1 MTPPPPVAHLEDVA
15 RAICSAQG
23 LRFVR
28 FVGSGAFK
36 ETYEVQ
42 QGGSALAL
50 KVYNSKNRPERAARE
65 IDAMTRCAHPNIG
78 RLISV
83 AMHSAP
89 SGQYA
94 FSLEEYFGG
103 GTLSS
108 RLAPGS
114 LTPVQV
120 RALGAD
126 LISAIAHIAAL
137 DLVHRDLKPDNIMFR
152 GDGVT
157 PAVVDFG
164 LVRDLNAR
172 SLTQTHVMQGPGTPL
187 YAPAEQ
193 LLNEKGRIDWRADQF
208 SLGVV
213 LCYCAFGV
221 HPYQAPGD
229 GPMEIVARVAER
241 RTPVESFVESARA
254 AGLPVL
260 ERMVA
265 PWPVQRFRTPDALA
279 LAWSAQG
286 SVGES
291 DLSSLPIQGDK

>member
-1 MTPPPPVAHLEDVA
+1 MTPPPPVAHLESVA
-15 RAICSAQG
+15 RAICSARG

-28 FVGSGAFK
+28 FVGAGAFK

-42 QGGSALAL
+42 QGETVLAL
-50 KVYNSKNRPERAARE
+50 KVYNAKNTPERAARE
-65 IDAMTRCAHPNIG
+65 VDAMTRCAHPNIG
-78 RLISV
+78 RLFAVSI
-83 AMHSAP
+83 HSDP
-89 SGQYA
+89 SGQFA
-94 FSLEEYFGG
+94 FSIEEYFGG

-114 LTPVQV
+114 LTPAQVQV
-120 RALGAD
+120 LGED

-208 SLGVV
+208 SLGVA

-221 HPYQAPGD
+221 HPYQADGD
-229 GPMEIVARVAER
+229 GPMEIVTRVAER
-241 RTPVESFVESARA
+241 KAPLVSFVESARA

-260 ERMVA
+260 EKMVA

-279 LAWSAQG
+279 LAWSAQKQLD
-286 SVGES
+286 ES
-291 DLSSLPIQGDK
+291 DSASSPLQGDK

>member
-1 MTPPPPVAHLEDVA
+1 MTTSPPIAHLEHVA

-28 FVGSGAFK
+28 FVGLGAFK

-42 QGGSALAL
+42 QGETALAL
-50 KVYNSKNRPERAARE
+50 KVYNARNTPERAARE

-78 RLISV
+78 RLIAV
-83 AMHSAP
+83 AIHSDP
-89 SGQYA
+89 SGKFA
-94 FSLEEYFGG
+94 FSIEEYFGG

-108 RLAPGS
+108 RLAPGP
-114 LTPVQV
+114 LTAAQV
-120 RALGAD
+120 RVLGAD

-213 LCYCAFGV
+213 LCYCAFGL
-221 HPYQAPGD
+221 HPYEASGE
-229 GPMEIVARVAER
+229 GPMEIVSRVAER
-241 RTPVESFVESARA
+241 KVPVTSFVESARA
-254 AGLPVL
+254 AGLPAL

-265 PWPVQRFRTPDALA
+265 PWPVQRFRTPAALA
-279 LAWSAQG
+279 RAWSAQQPL
-286 SVGES
+286 GES
-291 DLSSLPIQGDK
+291 DPASPPIQGDK